1 LNLVDVATGLEWL
14 SLRGPEPYAI
24 PLLPGFFVAT
34 RRSTFVTVG
43 RFDGGLIGYGMDD
56 VEFSVRLWSLGWE
69 CLLVPAV
76 EVGHLSTR
84 TSLPAYQ
91 LEWATNLHNILRF
104 GVVHYGARRLR
115 ELFDYYRWHDA
126 FAETRAAVLRSD
138 AVARRR
144 RLHAVRA
151 RDDDW
156 FFAFC
161 DELAE
166 PSAA

>member
-1 LNLVDVATGLEWL
+1 VATNLEWL
-14 SLRGPEPYAI
+14 PLCGRDPYPI
-24 PLLPGFFVAT
+24 PLLPGFFLAT

-43 RFDGGLIGYGMDD
+43 GFDAGLVGYGMDD

-84 TSLPAYQ
+84 ATLPAYQ

-115 ELFDYYRWHDA
+115 ELFDHYRWHAA
-126 FAETRAAVLRSD
+126 FAESRAAVLRSD
-138 AVARRR
+138 ALARRR
-144 RLHAVRA
+144 QLRAVRA

-161 DELAE
+161 DERAE
-166 PSAA
+166 RCAA